1 LWSYPASNPALNN
14 DFIFEEEDM
23 SFMQEFKD
31 FAMRGNVIDLAVGV
45 VIGGAFGK
53 IVDSLV
59 KDIIMPM
66 VGAMM
71 GGVDFK
77 QLYINLGA
85 TAFDTMELAEKAGA
99 PLIKYGLFI
108 NSMVDFV
115 IIAFAIFVAVK
126 AINSL
131 KRKQEAAAPAPT
143 PEDVVLLREIRD
155 ALKK

>member
-1 LWSYPASNPALNN
+1 
-14 DFIFEEEDM
+14 
-23 SFMQEFKD
+23 
-31 FAMRGNVIDLAVGV
+31 

-66 VGAMM
+66 VGALM

-77 QLYINLGA
+77 QLYINLGS
-85 TAFDTMELAEKAGA
+85 TAYDTMELAEKAGA
-99 PLIKYGLFI
+99 PLIKYGVFI

-131 KRKQEAAAPAPT
+131 KRKEEAAPAAPAPT